1 MSLVPSVQLDAGMRI
16 RPAISVATCLVLG
29 AVACSG
35 EAVVEPGGD
44 PEDGFVVEDGKED
57 DFLSLK
63 AKEYVVT
70 STARVVVEAGQ
81 GEARARELLVLEH
94 TGITWF
100 LNQYLVDKEKDLEH
114 PEHSD
119 ANADYGGF
127 SAMVKD
133 GAFKDLQ
140 LTQRNAVTWEFKFE
154 QVIAG
159 KTTLMRALPLE
170 NGNQFD
176 VEVGK
181 PTNAEMENDVEWYR
195 KAPWDAWNPVNVP
208 AEKKE
213 TLVFSIRE
221 ETRSS
226 DGWWDY
232 ARLMEDGV
240 ISVDVH
246 FGYDYNKPAAHLTD
260 PPLLYTWLMDRGF
273 SSPVKKYEDYDRAS
287 APLRKKIDA
296 NGRSVT
302 VEVKLFAG
310 RPGTSN
316 DPDTDAGGKA
326 LEADMRES
334 LATKDVIVYSGHS
347 GSLYGFALANW
358 DKTDEGDFDDSKLA
372 TATLAKGKY
381 QIVFAEGCNTYM
393 LGNTLMNNA
402 SKAGKDIDVI
412 STTSFSVSFSPV
424 QDFLGRLIELDSK
437 GRLRPRTMTATIAD
451 LDLYS
456 VDEPSQTM
464 YGIHGIDDNP
474 KLHPFG
480 ALENTCT
487 ACSANAQCGGVGNA
501 CVTVGQSGK
510 RCVAAC
516 TDDAACGTGMACKKV
531 ASAASATIYGSYCV
545 PANRRCE

>member
-1 MSLVPSVQLDAGMRI
+1 MRT
-16 RPAISVATCLVLG
+16 RPAISLATCILLG

-35 EAVVEPGGD
+35 DKADVVSD
-44 PEDGFVVEDGKED
+44 PEDGFVIDEGKED

-63 AKEYVVT
+63 AREYLVT
-70 STARVVVEAGQ
+70 GTARVVVEEGA
-81 GEARARELLVLEH
+81 GEARAKQLLVLKH
-94 TGITWF
+94 TSITWF

-119 ANADYGGF
+119 PNADYGGF
-127 SAMVKD
+127 SSMVKD

-140 LTQRNAVTWEFKFE
+140 LKQVNGVTWEFKFE
-154 QVIAG
+154 QTIAG
-159 KTTLMRALPLE
+159 KTTLLRALPLKQ
-170 NGNQFD
+170 GNLFD
-176 VEVGK
+176 VEIGK
-181 PTNAEMENDVEWYR
+181 PTNEEMEANVEWYR
-195 KAPWDAWNPVNVP
+195 KDPWDSWDPAKVP
-208 AEKKE
+208 ASKKE
-213 TLVFSIRE
+213 TLTLSIRE
-221 ETRSS
+221 DKKSS

-232 ARLMEDGV
+232 TRLMEDGV
-240 ISVDVH
+240 LSVDVH

-260 PPLLYTWLMDRGF
+260 PPLLYTWLLDRGF
-273 SSPVKKYEDYDRAS
+273 TSPVAKYADYNRAS

-296 NGRSVT
+296 GGKKVT
-302 VEVKLFAG
+302 VEVTLFAG

-334 LATKDVIVYSGHS
+334 LASKDVIVYSGHS

-372 TATLAKGKY
+372 TAKLAKGKY

-393 LGNTLMNNA
+393 LGNTLMNNPN
-402 SKAGKDIDVI
+402 KQGKDIDVI

-451 LDLYS
+451 LDAYT
-456 VDEPSQTM
+456 EGEAQMTM

-480 ALENTCT
+480 NLENTCHT
-487 ACSANAQCGGVGNA
+487 CGANADCGGVGNA

-516 TDDAACGTGMACKKV
+516 TDDAACGEGFACKKV
-531 ASAASATIYGSYCV
+531 ASASSATIYGSFCV